1 MLLYAV
7 AVGSS
12 RYWQDASCDIAR
24 NSAEQCSIG
33 FQPLCGLNYSM
44 STLFQARAVSPCSS
58 APSRFDSEKDAWVCS
73 AHIFES
79 AMRSLAARH
88 KFRMGTTNSATSSP
102 GPRVTLGRSG
112 RNLVLRFEGN
122 WNVRDTRHSEIEA
135 LFSELDREG
144 SADALQV
151 DMSQV
156 GSWDTSL
163 LIVVARA
170 EDWCRKHH
178 VNFLRESLSAN
189 VARLISLSE
198 EVPERKTGREVKKP
212 SSIFAILGNMTIT
225 AFEGVAA
232 ALEFTGDAVLS
243 FGRILRGQAA
253 FDWRLFWLTMQECSA
268 QALPIVGMIS
278 FLTGL
283 IFAFAGAI
291 QLRQFG
297 AGIYVAN
304 LVAVAMAREM
314 GAIMT
319 GIIMAGRTGAAFA
332 AQIGSMKVSEE
343 IDALRTLAI
352 SPMDFLVSPRLLALF
367 FMMPLLVLYSDLVG
381 ILGGTLVGLG
391 FLGITWTQ
399 YWNQTVSSMG
409 LVDIMTGLVKSAVF
423 GVIVAMAGCERGMK
437 CGNDAASVG
446 NAATSAVVLG
456 ITWIVASDAI
466 IDVIQEVLSL

>member
-1 MLLYAV
+1 M
-7 AVGSS
+7 
-12 RYWQDASCDIAR
+12 
-24 NSAEQCSIG
+24 
-33 FQPLCGLNYSM
+33 
-44 STLFQARAVSPCSS
+44 
-58 APSRFDSEKDAWVCS
+58 
-73 AHIFES
+73 
-79 AMRSLAARH
+79 
-88 KFRMGTTNSATSSP
+88 MGITNSATSTAP
-102 GPRVTLGRSG
+102 GKLTLSRSG
-112 RNLVLRFEGN
+112 ENLILRFEGD
-122 WNVRDTRHSEIEA
+122 WNVRETRHGEIDA
-135 LFSELDREG
+135 LFAKLDQEG
-144 SADALQV
+144 PANGLQI
-151 DMSQV
+151 DMSNV

-170 EDWCRKHH
+170 EDWCVKHK
-178 VNFLRESLSAN
+178 VKFSRESLPAS
-189 VARLISLSE
+189 VASLLAISE
-198 EVPERKTGREVKKP
+198 EVPERKTGRDVKKTW
-212 SSIFAILGNMTIT
+212 SIFTILGGWAINALAGIGTT
-225 AFEGVAA
+225 
-232 ALEFTGDAVLS
+232 LEFTGDAVLS
-243 FGRILRGQAA
+243 FGRILRGEAA

-283 IFAFAGAI
+283 IFAFVGAV

-332 AQIGSMKVSEE
+332 AQIGSMKGSEE

-381 ILGGTLVGLG
+381 ILGGAFVGLS
-391 FLGITWTQ
+391 FLGISWSQ
-399 YWNQTVSSMG
+399 YWNQTIGSMG
-409 LVDIMTGLVKSAVF
+409 LIDIATGLVKSAVF

-456 ITWIVASDAI
+456 ITWIVASDAL
-466 IDVIQEVLSL
+466 IDVIQEMVNL

>member
-1 MLLYAV
+1 M
-7 AVGSS
+7 
-12 RYWQDASCDIAR
+12 
-24 NSAEQCSIG
+24 
-33 FQPLCGLNYSM
+33 
-44 STLFQARAVSPCSS
+44 
-58 APSRFDSEKDAWVCS
+58 
-73 AHIFES
+73 
-79 AMRSLAARH
+79 
-88 KFRMGTTNSATSSP
+88 TNSATSTAASK
-102 GPRVTLGRSG
+102 VTLGRDG
-112 RNLVLRFEGN
+112 RKLVLRFEGN
-122 WNVRDTRHSEIEA
+122 WNVRDSRHGEINA

-144 SADALQV
+144 PADELQV
-151 DMSQV
+151 DMSNV

-170 EDWCRKHH
+170 EEWCRRHH
-178 VNFLRESLSAN
+178 VNFLRESLPSN
-189 VARLISLSE
+189 VASLLAISE
-198 EVPERKTGREVKKP
+198 EVPERKTGREAKKS
-212 SSIFAILGNMTIT
+212 SSILAGLGRLTIGAGEGIRT
-225 AFEGVAA
+225 AFE
-232 ALEFTGDAVLS
+232 FTGETVLS
-243 FGRILRGQAA
+243 FGRILRGKAA
-253 FDWRLFWLTMQECSA
+253 FDWRMFWLTMQECSA

-283 IFAFAGAI
+283 IFAFVGAI

-343 IDALRTLAI
+343 IDALETLAI
-352 SPMDFLVSPRLLALF
+352 SPMDFLVSPRLLALS

-381 ILGGTLVGLG
+381 ILGGAFVGLS
-391 FLGITWTQ
+391 FLGISWTQ
-399 YWNQTVSSMG
+399 YWHQTIGSMG
-409 LVDIMTGLVKSAVF
+409 LVDIATGLVKGAIF

-437 CGNDAASVG
+437 CGNNAASVG

-466 IDVIQEVLSL
+466 IDVIQEVLNL

>member
-1 MLLYAV
+1 MA
-7 AVGSS
+7 
-12 RYWQDASCDIAR
+12 
-24 NSAEQCSIG
+24 
-33 FQPLCGLNYSM
+33 
-44 STLFQARAVSPCSS
+44 
-58 APSRFDSEKDAWVCS
+58 
-73 AHIFES
+73 
-79 AMRSLAARH
+79 
-88 KFRMGTTNSATSSP
+88 TTNSATATAAP
-102 GPRVTLGRSG
+102 KVNLGRSG
-112 RNLVLRFEGN
+112 QNLVLRFEGN
-122 WNVRDTRHSEIEA
+122 WNVRDTRHREIDT

-144 SADALQV
+144 PADALQV
-151 DMSQV
+151 DMSNV

-170 EDWCRKHH
+170 EEWCRTHNVK
-178 VNFLRESLSAN
+178 FLHESLPAN
-189 VARLISLSE
+189 VAGLIAMSE
-198 EVPERKTGREVKKP
+198 EVPERKTGREAKKP
-212 SSIFAILGNMTIT
+212 SSIFTILGSKAINV
-225 AFEGVAA
+225 FEGIGTT
-232 ALEFTGDAVLS
+232 LEFTGEAVLS
-243 FGRILRGQAA
+243 FGRILRGKAA
-253 FDWRLFWLTMQECSA
+253 FDWRTFWLTMQECSA

-283 IFAFAGAI
+283 IFAFVGAI

-381 ILGGTLVGLG
+381 ILGGAFVGLT
-391 FLGITWTQ
+391 FLGISWTQ
-399 YWNQTVSSMG
+399 YWNQTIGSMG
-409 LVDIMTGLVKSAVF
+409 LVDIATGLAKSAVF
-423 GVIVAMAGCERGMK
+423 GAIVAMAGCERGIK
-437 CGNDAASVG
+437 CGNNAASVG

-456 ITWIVASDAI
+456 ISSIVASDAL
-466 IDVIQEVLSL
+466 IDVIQEVLKL

>member
-1 MLLYAV
+1 MV
-7 AVGSS
+7 
-12 RYWQDASCDIAR
+12 
-24 NSAEQCSIG
+24 N
-33 FQPLCGLNYSM
+33 
-44 STLFQARAVSPCSS
+44 
-58 APSRFDSEKDAWVCS
+58 
-73 AHIFES
+73 
-79 AMRSLAARH
+79 
-88 KFRMGTTNSATSSP
+88 TNSATSTAA
-102 GPRVTLGRSG
+102 GKVNLDRNG

-122 WNVRDTRHSEIEA
+122 WNVRDPRHGIIDA
-135 LFSELDREG
+135 LFSDLDRAEV
-144 SADALQV
+144 ADALEF
-151 DMSQV
+151 DMSKV

-163 LIVVARA
+163 LIVVYRA
-170 EDWCRKHH
+170 EEWCRKHN
-178 VNFLRESLSAN
+178 VKFLRESLPAS
-189 VARLISLSE
+189 VASLLAISE
-198 EVPERKTGREVKKP
+198 EVPERKTGREIQKS
-212 SSIFAILGNMTIT
+212 SSIFTILGRITIS
-225 AFEGVAA
+225 AFEGVGT
-232 ALEFTGDAVLS
+232 ALEFTGEAVLS
-243 FGRILRGQAA
+243 FGRILRGKAA

-283 IFAFAGAI
+283 IFGFVGAI

-343 IDALRTLAI
+343 IDALETLAI

-381 ILGGTLVGLG
+381 ILGGSLVALS
-391 FLGITWTQ
+391 FLGISWSQ
-399 YWNQTVSSMG
+399 YWNQTIGSMG
-409 LVDIMTGLVKSAVF
+409 LIDIATGLVKSAIF

-437 CGNDAASVG
+437 CGNNAAAVG

-466 IDVIQEVLSL
+466 IDVIQEVLNL